1 MKTPSERWIQVIVA
15 RGDGHVPSERTQ
27 MVQLPMH
34 ADLADLLETL
44 KSTSSPLYEDVLR
57 RVLRLSGDVLTFGRK
72 DPALDALRDQL
83 SSGGPV
89 LFPNEEPSSP

>member
-15 RGDGHVPSERTQ
+15 GGDGHVPSERTQ
-27 MVQLPMH
+27 TVQLPMH